1 MWQLLN
7 KDGEVVQETQPK
19 LNATLPAKADN
30 LEIVRNAMI
39 EAVSGEN
46 TSANAMQ
53 ASIVPLAAKTGT
65 AEVGEGQNKHKNTWI
80 ICYGPLPEPT
90 FAIACVIEH
99 GASGG
104 RTTAPV
110 VVDFINAWME

>member
-1 MWQLLN
+1 MLDNDGNVVRETPPLQNGTLLASA
-7 KDGEVVQETQPK
+7 ES
-19 LNATLPAKADN
+19 
-30 LEIVRNAMI
+30 LEFVRNAMI
-39 EAVSGEN
+39 EAVIGDN

-65 AEVGEGQNKHKNTWI
+65 AEVGQEPNKHKNTWI

-90 FAIACVIEH
+90 FAVACVIEH

-110 VVDFINAWME
+110 VVDFINTWLE